1 MRPDLRAPFASP
13 HNVSRNHGD
22 CMLIDEPAT
31 VETSLLKCFV
41 RQRPQLLAVAIR
53 ILRCPHL
60 AEDVVQDAA
69 IKASQMEDWR
79 GKIASPEKFA
89 RRMVRNLAIDHIRRR
104 TFETRFFVPE
114 AAGAEIEAPC
124 GNPCLHL
131 EICDTLRS
139 VLAALDELPPRT
151 KRVFELNRLHG
162 VAQKDIAREMNVSTT
177 LVNLMVQR
185 AHAHCYARLRS
196 LEEAVPSMPQR
207 QIPRRAEKRSSA
219 A

>member
-1 MRPDLRAPFASP
+1 MP
-13 HNVSRNHGD
+13 
-22 CMLIDEPAT
+22 IDEPAAA
-31 VETSLLKCFV
+31 EPSLMEFFV
-41 RQRPQLLAVAIR
+41 QKRPQLLAVAIR

-69 IKASQMEDWR
+69 IKASQMEVCR
-79 GKIASPEKFA
+79 NKIASPEKFA

-104 TFETRFFVPE
+104 TFETRFFVAE

-162 VAQKDIAREMNVSTT
+162 IAQKDIAREMNVSTT

-196 LEEAVPSMPQR
+196 LEDGPVQPLPLR
-207 QIPRRAEKRSSA
+207 RIPRRVEKSSSGA
-219 A
+219 